1 MSAVMTPRRLF
12 LLASLVS
19 VLVIVIVMAAIQ
31 PWRTIEQVSGTPDVG
46 GPFTLTDQ
54 DGNRVNEEILKGHLN
69 VIYFGYTYCPDVCPT
84 TLQEITQALDLM
96 GEDASQVQPIFI
108 TVDPE
113 RDTPEVLKEY
123 VSWFHPALIGLTGST
138 DEIEAVK
145 MAYKV
150 YSAKAPQEDDET
162 GQNYLVDHSSITYV
176 MGPDGSF
183 LTHFA
188 YGTTPEDMAKALE
201 DLL

>member
-54 DGNRVNEEILKGHLN
+54 DGNQVNEEILKGHLN

-113 RDTPEVLKEY
+113 RDTSEVLKEY

-145 MAYKV
+145 KAYKV